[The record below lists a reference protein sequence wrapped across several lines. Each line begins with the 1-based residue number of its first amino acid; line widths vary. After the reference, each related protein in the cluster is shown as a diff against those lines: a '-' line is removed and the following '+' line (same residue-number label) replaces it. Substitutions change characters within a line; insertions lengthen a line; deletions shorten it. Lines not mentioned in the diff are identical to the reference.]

1 MQVGKILFP
10 ITTLGPGQRL
20 GLWMLGCTRNCDGCS
35 NPELQVFDASKNI
48 EVDKLIDFIL
58 DAQCDGV
65 TISGGEPFLQ
75 VKELRKLIEKLNTAG
90 IDDILV
96 YTGFLKETLENRK
109 DPDID
114 YILSNIAVL
123 IDGPFIKDLVD
134 DVPLRGSSNQ
144 RVWLYKEQN
153 QKAYSDCLN
162 DVKRIDI
169 IELKGETHFIGIP
182 FANYKELYPKYI
194 KARKNS

>member
-96 YTGFLKETLENRK
+96 
-109 DPDID
+109 
-114 YILSNIAVL
+114 
-123 IDGPFIKDLVD
+123 
-134 DVPLRGSSNQ
+134 
-144 RVWLYKEQN
+144 
-153 QKAYSDCLN
+153 
-162 DVKRIDI
+162 
-169 IELKGETHFIGIP
+169 
-182 FANYKELYPKYI
+182 
-194 KARKNS
+194 